1 MANAYL
7 TANSY
12 LGMVIE
18 ATPGT
23 LPSSAGSTYATGKP
37 AWIPIMSPQITP
49 TLAFLRD
56 EALRGSPTQVYDMV
70 QGVRHDLFE
79 FKTYLYADTFP
90 MLARS
95 ILGSYDAETVP
106 NEYVHVFRL
115 LNDPT
120 TGSQPPTYSLLD
132 FDGANYFTT
141 SYSVAD
147 SLAISFG
154 AEVAAEATVKY
165 MAFPYTT
172 YTEAP
177 SVFASQSLSTEALIP
192 SWNASITIGSY
203 TFYNVQSGDIT
214 LNRKTAPI
222 FTVGSTG
229 YPNTQAPYTVFA
241 GPLEVTGKFTL
252 VLNNQND
259 VFSVGSTL
267 GAFDT
272 TNAWAL
278 TRDHGEAMV
287 IALSD
292 PNDTTGGTAHFV
304 EFSISAPQFFNVKR
318 TRGKEYTEVEVEFT
332 GIANTT
338 DGGSGG
344 TYSPIS
350 ITVGNGESGAY

>member
-37 AWIPIMSPQITP
+37 AWIPVMSPQITP

-154 AEVAAEATVKY
+154 AEVAPEATVKY

-177 SVFASQSLSTEALIP
+177 TVFATQSLSTEALIP
-192 SWNASITIGSY
+192 SWDASITIGGNQ
-203 TFYNVQSGDIT
+203 FYNVQSGDIT

-222 FTVGSTG
+222 FTVGG
-229 YPNTQAPYTVFA
+229 LGGGVGQAPYSVFA

-259 VFSVGSTL
+259 YFSVGDVL
-267 GAFDT
+267 GSFY
-272 TNAWAL
+272 TNDAWAL
-278 TRDHGEAMV
+278 TRNHGESLV
-287 IALSD
+287 ITLSD
-292 PNDTTGGTAHFV
+292 PNDTTGGTAHYV
-304 EFSISAPQFFNVKR
+304 EFTISAPQFFNVKR
-318 TRGKEYTEVEVEFT
+318 TRGKEYTEVELSFT
-332 GIANTT
+332 ANANATDATT
-338 DGGSGG
+338 G
-344 TYSPIS
+344 YSPVQATIVNA
-350 ITVGNGESGAY
+350 TAAAY